1 MSPASIRRYRAE
13 RLLRDDFKRLRAR
26 VLAAVS
32 ARLAASGVALDASD
46 LDACYAQA
54 WQGLYTVVL
63 AGQQI
68 ANPGGWLVLVT
79 QRRALEEHR
88 AGRRIAHG
96 CGWPADESPAL
107 PGEAPGTV
115 GEGDLAEGLEDRM
128 RLRQLFEG
136 LSARLTA
143 REREA
148 AALCYLQG
156 LSRAQAA
163 AVMGLSEQRM
173 RRLMEGRAPGRPG
186 VAGKMGALVETI
198 RAGRWCEEQSS
209 LMRALAYGILDPEGE
224 RHRVAVAHRGECPAC
239 RAYIL
244 SLRGLAAV
252 LPPSPW
258 PLGLGAGVLARAGLH
273 THVGAAAAAAK
284 GAGAGGAV
292 SAGAGAQVGPGVGG
306 VLSLPG
312 AAGAAGAAGAGG
324 AAGGGW
330 LLAGG
335 PIGAKLAVGCLLAL
349 GIGAG
354 CIEIGGGGHRA
365 PRVVAAARPG
375 AGAHARLAAGDALP
389 SRPPG
394 DAVAVVGSLT
404 RGATPARGA
413 EFPSAAAPG
422 GREFTLEHPSAGA
435 PAGLAARPAPAL
447 QPARSAQSAAR
458 APVEAVPLQR
468 VGPANANAGAG
479 APEGAATGPAARGV
493 LAAEHEF
500 SPG

>member
-1 MSPASIRRYRAE
+1 MSPAGLRRYRAE
-13 RLLRDDFKRLRAR
+13 RVLRDDFQRLRGR
-26 VLAAVS
+26 VLATVRG
-32 ARLAASGVALDASD
+32 RLLASGVSLDHSD
-46 LDACYAQA
+46 LEACYGQA
-54 WQGLYTVVL
+54 WQGLYTAVL

-96 CGWPADESPAL
+96 RGWPANDPSAL
-107 PGEAPGTV
+107 PGEAPRIT
-115 GEGDLAEGLEDRM
+115 GEGDLAEELDDRM

-136 LSARLTA
+136 LSARLSA

-163 AVMGLSEQRM
+163 AVMGLSEPRM

-224 RHRVAVAHRGECPAC
+224 RHRLAVVHRGECPAC
-239 RAYIL
+239 RAYVI

-273 THVGAAAAAAK
+273 AHAGAAAAAAK
-284 GAGAGGAV
+284 GAGAGSAV

-306 VLSLPG
+306 ALSLS
-312 AAGAAGAAGAGG
+312 GAAGAAGAGG

-330 LLAGG
+330 LLAVG

-354 CIEIGGGGHRA
+354 CIEIGDRGHSA

-375 AGAHARLAAGDALP
+375 ARTRARAAAGDAVP
-389 SRPPG
+389 SRPAG
-394 DAVAVVGSLT
+394 DVVTAVGALT
-404 RGATPARGA
+404 RGATRARGA
-413 EFPSAAAPG
+413 TLPAAAAPG
-422 GREFTLEHPSAGA
+422 GREFTLERPSAGA
-435 PAGLAARPAPAL
+435 PASPAARPAPAS
-447 QPARSAQSAAR
+447 QPSLSARSAAR
-458 APVEAVPLQR
+458 APAEAVPRQR

-479 APEGAATGPAARGV
+479 APEGAATGPPARGA
-493 LAAEHEF
+493 LAAEREF

>member
-1 MSPASIRRYRAE
+1 MSPAGLRRYRAE
-13 RLLRDDFKRLRAR
+13 RVLRDDFQRLRGR
-26 VLAAVS
+26 VLATVRG
-32 ARLAASGVALDASD
+32 RLLASGVSLDHSD
-46 LDACYAQA
+46 LEACYGQA
-54 WQGLYTVVL
+54 WQGLYTAVL

-68 ANPGGWLVLVT
+68 ANPAGWLVLVT

-96 CGWPADESPAL
+96 RGWPANEPSAL
-107 PGEAPGTV
+107 PGEAPGTT
-115 GEGDLAEGLEDRM
+115 GEGDLAEELDDRM

-136 LSARLTA
+136 LSARLSA

-163 AVMGLSEQRM
+163 AVMGLSEPRM

-224 RHRVAVAHRGECPAC
+224 RHRLAVVHRGECPAC
-239 RAYIL
+239 RAYVI
-244 SLRGLAAV
+244 SLRGLAGF

-273 THVGAAAAAAK
+273 AHAGAAAAAAK
-284 GAGAGGAV
+284 GAGAGSAV

-306 VLSLPG
+306 ALSLS
-312 AAGAAGAAGAGG
+312 GAAGAGG
-324 AAGGGW
+324 AAGGGC
-330 LLAGG
+330 LLAAG
-335 PIGAKLAVGCLLAL
+335 PISAKLAVGCLLAL

-365 PRVVAAARPG
+365 PRVVAVARPG
-375 AGAHARLAAGDALP
+375 AGAHARVAAGDAPP

-413 EFPSAAAPG
+413 KLPSAAAPG
-422 GREFTLEHPSAGA
+422 GREFTLERPSAGA
-435 PAGLAARPAPAL
+435 PAGLAARPASAL

-458 APVEAVPLQR
+458 APVEAVQLQR
-468 VGPANANAGAG
+468 VGPANANAGEG